1 MVKEKIFVFLVLLT
15 VLTLSCDKMIN
26 HEIETIDCS
35 NLQTGIIDMNSRIVC
50 LEVNKLVNDLEPQI
64 SGSDPFGHK
73 ENLDELIERINVQ
86 CGEVT
91 AELICYACIETNP
104 PQSEIL
110 VTTDSSGTLIYR
122 TLDIST
128 PHDDILSCVRVHK
141 YYINRDD
148 KRQ

>member
-1 MVKEKIFVFLVLLT
+1 MYVLLIFFT
-15 VLTLSCDKMIN
+15 VLTLSCDDLIN

-35 NLQTGIIDMNSRIVC
+35 NLQTGIIDMNSQIVC
-50 LEVNKLVNDLEPQI
+50 LEVNKLVKDLEPQI
-64 SGSDPFGHK
+64 SGSDRFGHK
-73 ENLDELIERINVQ
+73 QNLDKLIERINTQ

-122 TLDIST
+122 TLDINT
-128 PHDDILSCVRVHK
+128 PDDDILSCMRVHK
-141 YYINRDD
+141 YYVEKN
-148 KRQ
+148 

>member
-1 MVKEKIFVFLVLLT
+1 MYVLLIFFT
-15 VLTLSCDKMIN
+15 VLTLSCDDLIN

-35 NLQTGIIDMNSRIVC
+35 NLQTGIIDMNSQIVC
-50 LEVNKLVNDLEPQI
+50 LEINKLAKDLEPQI
-64 SGSDPFGHK
+64 SGSDRFGHK
-73 ENLDELIERINVQ
+73 QNLDKLIERINTQ

-122 TLDIST
+122 TLDINT
-128 PHDDILSCVRVHK
+128 PDDDILSCMRVHK
-141 YYINRDD
+141 YYVEKN
-148 KRQ
+148 

>member
-1 MVKEKIFVFLVLLT
+1 MKEKMYVLLIFFT
-15 VLTLSCDKMIN
+15 VLTLSCDDLIN

-35 NLQTGIIDMNSRIVC
+35 NLQTGIIDMNSQIVC
-50 LEVNKLVNDLEPQI
+50 LEINKLAKDLEPQI
-64 SGSDPFGHK
+64 SGSDRFGHK
-73 ENLDELIERINVQ
+73 QNLDKLIERINTQ

-122 TLDIST
+122 TLDINT
-128 PHDDILSCVRVHK
+128 PDDDILSCMRVHK
-141 YYINRDD
+141 YYVEKN
-148 KRQ
+148 